1 MPSSS
6 APLELRELSTNRS
19 SISHYSRSTSPHL
32 DGTSRHIS
40 HGYQHTHA
48 RESYLRVDGRRAI
61 EPRRLAVESQ
71 ARMHAANASP
81 SCRAAAGR
89 GRKGQGNRRSDGVER
104 GWDSLYWAV
113 TFAGVA
119 SVRWVVAFACAGS
132 GPRPRF
138 ILIPFC
144 RAQALLVLAFSASP
158 GARGCGVQS

>member
-6 APLELRELSTNRS
+6 APLQLRELSTNRS

-61 EPRRLAVESQ
+61 EPRRLAVES
-71 ARMHAANASP
+71 
-81 SCRAAAGR
+81 
-89 GRKGQGNRRSDGVER
+89 QGNRRSDGVER